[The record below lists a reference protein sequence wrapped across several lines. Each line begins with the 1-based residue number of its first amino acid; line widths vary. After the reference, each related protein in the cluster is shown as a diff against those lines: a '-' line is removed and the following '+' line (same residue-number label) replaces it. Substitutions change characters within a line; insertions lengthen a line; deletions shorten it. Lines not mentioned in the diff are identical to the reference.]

1 MFPEI
6 LSPLTTA
13 FAIIFNYWWAYTP
26 ILLFVA
32 VISGWRA
39 YVTGR
44 YLSSLNWVLL
54 ELKAPPDVQ
63 KSPKVAEYIF
73 ANLHG
78 IYSPVSA
85 KKRFFKGEVHD
96 WFSFE
101 IVGIDGDAH
110 FFIRAPE
117 KLRNLVETQIFAQYP
132 EAEIKQVEE
141 DYIKNLP
148 EFLPNDDYDLFGSEL
163 VLDKPDVFPIY
174 THPNFE
180 EISSAKEEEAKRT
193 DPLSSIFE
201 VLSTLEPGEQI
212 WIQILMQP
220 TGTDWA
226 KKAKDEIDEILG
238 KGKKVERDFAGQIVD
253 FIDDLIPGGSKGD
266 SGDKDKKEKK
276 EPGVSDL
283 TPGKRAIVEKIEQK
297 IAKLAYLGGVRFAY
311 IGRKDIFHRSHVSA
325 ILGLFKQFSTGH
337 LNGFKANKK
346 TRTSSKG
353 WAPWL
358 FPSDKGF
365 FVESIEFKK
374 KWQLYQNLRN
384 RTLVQKPN
392 IFNIE
397 ELATIFHLPGMGIK
411 APLFPRVQVKKG
423 QPPPGLPMK

>member
-1 MFPEI
+1 M
-6 LSPLTTA
+6 
-13 FAIIFNYWWAYTP
+13 
-26 ILLFVA
+26 A
-32 VISGWRA
+32 VISSRQV
-39 YVTGR
+39 YLNQR

-54 ELKAPPDVQ
+54 EIKSPPNVE

-78 IYSPVSA
+78 IYSPPSA
-85 KKRFFKGEVHD
+85 KDKFFQGKVHD

-101 IVGIDGDAH
+101 IVGINGEAH
-110 FFIRAPE
+110 FFVRAPE
-117 KLRNLVETQIFAQYP
+117 KLKNLVETQIFAQYP
-132 EAEIKQVEE
+132 EAEIKEVTE
-141 DYIKNLP
+141 DYIKSLP
-148 EFLPNDDYDLFGSEL
+148 EFLPNNDYDLSGMEL
-163 VLDKPDVFPIY
+163 ILDKPDVFPIY

-180 EISSAKEEEAKRT
+180 EVSPAKEEETKRT

-201 VLSTLEPGEQI
+201 VLSTLEPGEQV

-220 TGTDWA
+220 TGSDWT
-226 KKAKDEIDEILG
+226 KKAKDAIDEILG
-238 KGKKVERDFAGQIVD
+238 KGKKVERNLAGQIVD
-253 FIDDLIPGGSKGD
+253 FIDDLVPGGGKSD

-276 EPGVSDL
+276 ERKEPGISDL
-283 TPGKRAIVEKIEQK
+283 TPGKKAVVEKIEQK

-325 ILGLFKQFSTGH
+325 VLGLFKQFSTGH

-346 TRTSSKG
+346 TKTSSRG
-353 WAPWL
+353 WAAWL

-365 FVESIEFKK
+365 FIESIEFKK

-384 RTLVQKPN
+384 RTFVLKPN
-392 IFNIE
+392 VFNIE
-397 ELATIFHLPGMGIK
+397 ELATIFHLPGTGIK
-411 APLFPRVQVKKG
+411 APLFPRVQTKKG